1 MSVATLRDAIEAVRS
16 LHARLPGSPPRCRE
30 CLRPW
35 PCPTLAA
42 LDTTGGQP

>member
-1 MSVATLRDAIEAVRS
+1 MSDTEHPAIATVRA
-16 LHARLPGSPPRCRE
+16 LHHRLPGSPPRCAE

-42 LDTTGGQP
+42 LDTSGGQP